1 MGAQNDTSSTTR
13 YEGGCHCGAVRF
25 AVEVASHAAITC
37 NCSMCSKMGYLHVIV
52 PPERF
57 TLLRGE
63 GHISTYTFNTHV
75 AKHMFCKT
83 CGIHPFYRP
92 RSHPNDWDVN
102 ALCLDDQA
110 SARFRVE
117 TFDGENWE
125 ANIRSIASRHS

>member
-1 MGAQNDTSSTTR
+1 MTTR

-25 AVEVASHAAITC
+25 CIDVEDRRAITC

-57 TLLRGE
+57 AILRGE
-63 GHISTYTFNTHV
+63 DALTVYTFNTRT

-83 CGIHPFYRP
+83 CGVHPFYRP

-102 ALCLDDQA
+102 ALCLDDGAAAQ
-110 SARFRVE
+110 FHVE
-117 TFDGENWE
+117 PFDGANWE
-125 ANIRSIASRHS
+125 SSVASIRDKRS